1 MAWNEPGGGGNKDP
15 WGQGGG
21 GNQGPPDLDELIR
34 KLQAK
39 FGGLF
44 GGARKGGGGGG
55 GVATGGGG
63 GGFVG
68 IGLLLGVAFLVWL
81 ASGIYIIDEGKRGV
95 VLRFG
100 EFHTI
105 TGPGPHWRIPFPV
118 DAVEVVDV
126 EQRRFEEIG
135 YRTTAGRSVVV
146 PREALMLTRDENI
159 VNVQMAVQYQV
170 SDPRQF
176 LFNVRD
182 PRQSLQ
188 QAAESAL
195 REVVGKSNM
204 DFVLTEGRSDVVM
217 QVRGLMQDML
227 DEYQAGLLVS
237 EVSMQDVQPPEEVQG
252 AFSDAIRAREDEQ
265 RFKNEAE
272 AYSNDIIPRSRGQAA
287 RVLEEANAYKETVV
301 ARAEGEAHRFSL
313 LLAEY
318 QLAPEVTRKRL
329 YLETMEEVM
338 QRSSKVLVDV
348 KDGNSLMYLPLD
360 RMIKGGAEQAPRVSD
375 GFTSSGDMAGSTGN
389 LNSRPPQQIRETR

>member
-1 MAWNEPGGGGNKDP
+1 MAWNEPGGGNKDP
-15 WGQGGG
+15 WGQGG

-44 GGARKGGGGGG
+44 GGARKGGGGT
-55 GVATGGGG
+55 ATGGGG
-63 GGFVG
+63 GGFLS
-68 IGLLLGVAFLVWL
+68 IGLLLGIGVLVWL

-105 TGPGPHWRIPFPV
+105 TGPGPHWHVPYPV
-118 DAVEVVDV
+118 DSVEVVDV
-126 EQRRFEEIG
+126 ALRRFEEIG

-146 PREALMLTRDENI
+146 PKEALMLTRDENI

-182 PRQSLQ
+182 PRATLQ
-188 QAAESAL
+188 QAAESSL
-195 REVVGKSNM
+195 REVVGKSRM

-217 QVRGLMQDML
+217 QVRALMQQML
-227 DEYQAGLLVS
+227 DDYQAGLLVS

-272 AYSNDIIPRSRGQAA
+272 AYSNDIIPRARGQSA
-287 RVLEEANAYKETVV
+287 RLLEEANAYKESQV
-301 ARAEGEAHRFSL
+301 ARAEGEASRFTQL
-313 LLAEY
+313 LTEY
-318 QLAPEVTRKRL
+318 KRAPEVTRKRL
-329 YLETMEEVM
+329 YLETMESVL
-338 QRSSKVLVDV
+338 QGSSKVLVDV

-360 RMIKGGAEQAPRVSD
+360 RLIKGAGEIVTRP
-375 GFTSSGDMAGSTGN
+375 GEGYTSSGGSPAAPGS

>member
-1 MAWNEPGGGGNKDP
+1 MAWNEPGGGNKDP
-15 WGQGGG
+15 WGQGG

-34 KLQAK
+34 KMQAK
-39 FGGLF
+39 LGGIF
-44 GGARKGGGGGG
+44 GGARKGGGGG
-55 GVATGGGG
+55 TGAGG
-63 GGFVG
+63 GGFAG
-68 IGLLLGVAFLVWL
+68 LGLLLGIGVLVWL
-81 ASGIYIIDEGKRGV
+81 ASGIYIIDDGKRGV

-100 EFHTI
+100 EFHAI
-105 TGPGPHWRIPFPV
+105 TGPGPHWHIPYPV
-118 DAVEVVDV
+118 DSVEVVDV

-135 YRTTAGRSVVV
+135 YRTTAGRSVIV

-170 SDPRQF
+170 SDPRDF

-182 PRQSLQ
+182 PRASLQ

-217 QVRGLMQDML
+217 QVRALMQQML
-227 DEYQAGLLVS
+227 DEYQTGLLVS

-272 AYSNDIIPRSRGQAA
+272 AYSNDIIPRARGQAA
-287 RVLEEANAYKETVV
+287 RALEEANAYKESVV
-301 ARAEGEAHRFSL
+301 AQAEGEASRFSQL
-313 LLAEY
+313 LVEY
-318 QLAPEVTRKRL
+318 KRAPDVTRKRL
-329 YLETMEEVM
+329 YLETMEEVL
-338 QRSSKVLVDV
+338 QRSGKVLVDV
-348 KDGNSLMYLPLD
+348 KGGNSLMYLPLD
-360 RMIKGGAEQAPRVSD
+360 RMIKGGTADTPPRLSE
-375 GFTSSGDMAGSTGN
+375 GFRSSGDMGSSSSGLT
-389 LNSRPPQQIRETR
+389 SRPPQQIRETR

>member
-1 MAWNEPGGGGNKDP
+1 MAWNEPGGGNKDP
-15 WGQGGG
+15 WGQGG

-44 GGARKGGGGGG
+44 GGGRKGGGA
-55 GVATGGGG
+55 ATGGGG
-63 GGFVG
+63 GGFLS
-68 IGLLLGVAFLVWL
+68 IGLLLGIGVLVWL

-100 EFHTI
+100 EFHAI
-105 TGPGPHWRIPFPV
+105 TGPGPHWHVPYPV
-118 DAVEVVDV
+118 DSVEVVDV
-126 EQRRFEEIG
+126 ALRRFEEIG

-146 PREALMLTRDENI
+146 PKEALMLTRDENI

-170 SDPRQF
+170 SDPREF

-182 PRQSLQ
+182 PRASLQ

-217 QVRGLMQDML
+217 QVRALMQMML
-227 DEYQAGLLVS
+227 DDYQAGLLVS

-272 AYSNDIIPRSRGQAA
+272 AYSNDIIPRARGQSA
-287 RVLEEANAYKETVV
+287 RLLEEANAYKESQV
-301 ARAEGEAHRFSL
+301 ARAEGEASRFTQL
-313 LLAEY
+313 LTEY
-318 QLAPEVTRKRL
+318 KRAPEVTRKRL
-329 YLETMEEVM
+329 YLETMEEVL
-338 QRSSKVLVDV
+338 RNSSKVLVDV

-360 RMIKGGAEQAPRVSD
+360 RMVKGAGEAAPRL
-375 GFTSSGDMAGSTGN
+375 GEAYTSSGGAAGTSGSF
-389 LNSRPPQQIRETR
+389 NSRPPQQIRETR

>member
-1 MAWNEPGGGGNKDP
+1 MAWNEPGGGNKDP
-15 WGQGGG
+15 WGQGG

-44 GGARKGGGGGG
+44 GGARKGGGA
-55 GVATGGGG
+55 ATGGGG
-63 GGFVG
+63 GGFLS
-68 IGLLLGVAFLVWL
+68 IGLLLGVAIVVWL

-126 EQRRFEEIG
+126 ETRRFEEIG

-227 DEYQAGLLVS
+227 DDYETGLLVS

-272 AYSNDIIPRSRGQAA
+272 AYSNDIIPRARGQAA
-287 RVLEEANAYKETVV
+287 RVLEEANAYKESVV
-301 ARAEGEAHRFSL
+301 ARAEGEASRFSQL
-313 LLAEY
+313 LTEY
-318 QLAPEVTRKRL
+318 KRAPDVTRKRL
-329 YLETMEEVM
+329 YLETMEEVL
-338 QRSSKVLVDV
+338 QSSSKVLIDV

-360 RMIKGGAEQAPRVSD
+360 RMIKGGAELAPRVSD
-375 GFTSSGDMAGSTGN
+375 AYTSSGDMAGSSGT